1 MAKGGET
8 RWPYDPRVKKLLR
21 TFLAMAK
28 EVRRPYAIGGALSMS
43 AHGYSRETKDVD
55 AFLLERDRLTWLR
68 AARKHG
74 LTVDNIFGHI
84 HYIAFF
90 PKDGDARIRID
101 MLFPAAEPDLSAVEH
116 PTKGTIGGV
125 KARVFPVELLA
136 IAKFISDRPED
147 NRDFATMFNLG
158 LFEPATVRAILRSF
172 ESRDVIASY
181 DHVVAGLSRP
191 RRPPPSGAKSG
202 HMKRLRFSR

>member
-1 MAKGGET
+1 MAKNQEA
-8 RWPYDPRVKKLLR
+8 RWPYDPRVKRLLR
-21 TFLAMAK
+21 TFIAMAK
-28 EVRRPYAIGGALSMS
+28 EVKRQYAIGGALSMS
-43 AHGYSRETKDVD
+43 AHGYSRETKVVD

-90 PKDGDARIRID
+90 PKDGDARIRIA

-116 PTKGTIGGV
+116 PSKGTIGGI
-125 KARVFPVELLA
+125 KARIFPVELLA

-147 NRDFATMFNLG
+147 NRDFTTMFNLG
-158 LFEPATVRAILRSF
+158 LFEPTTVRAILRSF

-181 DHVVAGLSRP
+181 NHVVAELSRP
-191 RRPPPSGAKSG
+191 KRPPSGAKSG
-202 HMKRLRFSR
+202 QLKRLRFSR